1 MSKKINVLSL
11 FDGISCSQQAL
22 KNLGIACNYYASEIE
37 DYAMEITQ
45 KNFPKTFQ
53 LGNVAKLKVE
63 CEEWILEEKEFPPWS
78 ENSGKVWDSSIE
90 KDVLWSTTTLQNE
103 TTLWSVPK
111 FDLVVG
117 GSPCQGFSNSGY
129 GKGFE
134 DERSK
139 LFWHY
144 VRILK
149 EVKRINPDVKFLLE
163 NVKMKEE
170 CRNIITKELGVEPVE
185 INSVYYTGQNRVR
198 LYWTNLDIPPQRQ
211 TKKTFK
217 EVMLPLEEVADKEV
231 RDITDYNPKQCR
243 NYIQFDKS
251 GKGYKSIQDRI
262 YSGDNRFCTLSK
274 ATGRTKYKV
283 LVENNEGRVLYRHLD
298 LREAEALQGLPHGYT
313 HLGSEASVKFSI
325 GKSLGSIG
333 NGMTVQV
340 MEDFFSSL

>member
-45 KNFPKTFQ
+45 KNFPETFQ
-53 LGNVAKLKVE
+53 LGDITKLQVNANRM
-63 CEEWILEEKEFPPWS
+63 WYTS
-78 ENSGKVWDSSIE
+78 NDSDVPLDSLFTSI
-90 KDVLWSTTTLQNE
+90 TLQNE
-103 TTLWSVPK
+103 KALWSVPK

-149 EVKRINPDVKFLLE
+149 EVKKINPDVKFLLE

-217 EVMLPLEEVADKEV
+217 EVMLPLEEVTDKEV

-251 GKGYKSIQDRI
+251 GKGYKSLQDRI